1 MSRLCIA
8 MIALL
13 AGVAVPQ
20 PLLAQA
26 ASIAP
31 AQPLS
36 SPASDA
42 DAALDPFY
50 TSRNQAPV
58 WLKDDAG
65 RTAAQA
71 FANVLRGAA
80 IDGLPQG
87 PALASQVDA
96 AIARGQPADDRI
108 ISSAWI
114 RYVSALNG
122 PVQGINF
129 GDPTLALKPPS
140 SALILARLAAAPS
153 LGDLVAQTA
162 AVNPLYAALR
172 DAAVKGGDAD
182 DPHVKATLDRL
193 RLIPAKGRAILVD
206 AANAELW
213 MLEDGR
219 PVDSMKVVVGKVIS
233 PTPLLAGKIHYV
245 TFNPYWHIPDDV
257 ARKRVAPVVIKR
269 GVSYLKA
276 ARYVT
281 SETYSAESAAVDPA
295 TIDWKGVAAGTTPVY
310 LRQLPGGQNMMGAM
324 KFSFDNDQDIFL
336 HDTPK
341 DKLHQALFAKDKRNY
356 SMGCIRLEHADRLAR
371 WLLGRD
377 PTAPNA
383 DPEQHVQVDGG
394 VPVYVSYLTAN
405 VVDGKLVFA
414 DDAYKLDP
422 VPTASASI
430 AAASAA
436 KSN

>member
-1 MSRLCIA
+1 MNRALCVAIS
-8 MIALL
+8 ALL
-13 AGVAVPQ
+13 TSAPTTV
-20 PLLAQA
+20 LAQD
-26 ASIAP
+26 ASVPSLPTVTVATE
-31 AQPLS
+31 
-36 SPASDA
+36 ASG
-42 DAALDPFY
+42 ALDAFY
-50 TSRNQAPV
+50 ISRSQAPV
-58 WLKDDAG
+58 WLKDEVTRA
-65 RTAAQA
+65 AAQA
-71 FANVLRGAA
+71 FAADLRNAT
-80 IDGLPQG
+80 IDGLADG

-108 ISSAWI
+108 ISAAWI
-114 RYVSALNG
+114 RYVTALSG
-122 PVQGINF
+122 PVQGINY
-129 GDPTLALKPPS
+129 GDPTLALRSPPS
-140 SALILARLAAAPS
+140 AVILARLVAAPS
-153 LGDLVAQTA
+153 LADHVTQTA

-172 DAAVKGGDAD
+172 DAAEKDGAAD

-281 SETYSAESAAVDPA
+281 SETYSAESPSVDPA

-341 DKLHQALFAKDKRNY
+341 DKFHQALFAKDRRNY
-356 SMGCIRLEHADRLAR
+356 SMGCIRLEHADHLAR

-383 DPEQHVQVDGG
+383 DPEQHVPVDGG
-394 VPVYVSYLTAN
+394 VPVYVTYLTAN
-405 VVDGKLVFA
+405 VADGKIVFA
-414 DDAYKLDP
+414 DDVYKLDP
-422 VPTASASI
+422 APMASAS
-430 AAASAA
+430 AVTASVA
-436 KSN
+436 KAN